1 MLGHKPPGNSL
12 RLPPLTKSLSAK
24 LLLLTIAFV
33 MLAEVMIYAPSIARM
48 RLVYLEERLAA
59 AHLSILALEATPDN
73 MVSKEM
79 EAELLQHVGAFMV
92 ALKKPG
98 AGKLMLM
105 VAAPE
110 NIDATYDLREASFF
124 GLIGDAVMTLLAPD
138 GRLLRI
144 VGASPKDPEIL
155 VEIVM

>member
-1 MLGHKPPGNSL
+1 MLGHKSPGNSL

-33 MLAEVMIYAPSIARM
+33 MLAEVMIYAPSIGRM

-79 EAELLQHVGAFMV
+79 EAELLQHVGAYMV
-92 ALKKPG
+92 ALTKPE
-98 AGKLMLM
+98 L
-105 VAAPE
+105 
-110 NIDATYDLREASFF
+110 
-124 GLIGDAVMTLLAPD
+124 
-138 GRLLRI
+138 RLLLKTRHI
-144 VGASPKDPEIL
+144 ASHAPRRSPGSDRSVQRECFGCQTKRAF
-155 VEIVM
+155 